1 MISFENVSKFILSDV
16 SIYVPPGK
24 TVGLIGVSGA
34 GKTTFM
40 KLASGL
46 LLPESGRVFTMGYSP
61 MHRQKQFHRDIGVL
75 LTELPLLQNED
86 TVIGN
91 FEVLKNIYGIAGK
104 VFGQDYPE
112 LSKRLGFAE
121 FERQRVKDLSLG
133 QRRRAELGAVLL
145 HRPRLLLLDEPT
157 NGLDENGKNAF
168 YELIEERKADG
179 LTMVLASHNMAEV
192 SGICDRI
199 ALLYQG
205 RFLYYGEELLLR
217 KRFAPVYTISMEIE
231 GQLPDLQDLPLL
243 KYCIEGPK
251 LQLMYHSEHITAA
264 EILQLVLSQTV
275 IREIKIHKPDLLD
288 AVMQINKE
296 RMGEDE

>member
-16 SIYVPPGK
+16 SFYVPPGK

-46 LLPESGRVFTMGYSP
+46 LLPETGRVFTMGYSP

-91 FEVLKNIYGIAGK
+91 FEVLKNIYGITGK

-199 ALLYQG
+199 ALLDQG

>member
-24 TVGLIGVSGA
+24 TVGLIGASGA

-46 LLPESGRVFTMGYSP
+46 LWQEEGNIFTMGYSP
-61 MHRQKQFHRDIGVL
+61 VGKQKQFRKDIGVL
-75 LTELPLLQNED
+75 LAEVPLLEKED

-91 FEVLKNIYGIAGK
+91 FEVLKNTYGIDGN
-104 VFGQDYPE
+104 VFARDYME
-112 LSKRLGFAE
+112 LSKRLGFAD
-121 FERQRVKDLSLG
+121 FEKRRVKELSLG

-145 HRPRLLLLDEPT
+145 HRPKLLLLDEPT
-157 NGLDENGKNAF
+157 NGLDENGRCAF
-168 YELIEERKADG
+168 YELIEERKANG
-179 LTMVLASHNMAEV
+179 LTMLLTSHNMAEV

-205 RFLYYGEELLLR
+205 RLLYYGEELLLR
-217 KRFAPVYTISMEIE
+217 KRFAPIYTIFMEVD
-231 GQLPDLQDLPLL
+231 GRLPDLQDLPLL
-243 KYCIEGPK
+243 RYCIDGQK

-264 EILQLVLSQTV
+264 EILQLVLSQTIIKEV
-275 IREIKIHKPDLLD
+275 KIHKPDLLD
-288 AVMQINKE
+288 AVMQINRE
-296 RMGEDE
+296 RMEENE